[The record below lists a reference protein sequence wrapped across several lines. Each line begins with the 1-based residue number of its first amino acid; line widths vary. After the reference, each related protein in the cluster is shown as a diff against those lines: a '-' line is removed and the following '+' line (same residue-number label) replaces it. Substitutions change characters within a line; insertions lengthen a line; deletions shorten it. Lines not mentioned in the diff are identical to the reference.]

1 MKTPSKNQSE
11 DKIEKIES
19 LMNFSIVLAVSI
31 FLVVFGLYFFKFGD
45 GTLAETK
52 ADWGT
57 FGDFVGGLLNPTIAA
72 LALYWLIS
80 SVKLQ
85 IEELKETNKALSE
98 TVETAKKQQNQV
110 SLQNFENLFF
120 QLLKTKTNVTNDIV
134 LYGKKFSTSRH
145 NNELNFRGKD
155 AFKGCIHV
163 FKTIE
168 DMNSWEEYYK
178 EELLDFFGSYFRVC
192 YQIVK
197 LIDQNQALKDFE
209 IIKNEEYTTKQ
220 KEYFDIFRATL
231 TQHELET
238 FFFNCLCKY
247 GNGKFKILIEKFGMF
262 EPLLMDFNYTT
273 EKFNRLSKFAYLYD
287 MKIFEKN
294 LNWINYFNEINI
306 IDLNCNTKLIEQN
319 AKTIKKYNLHMGHH
333 GNKYELLT
341 FEEIKTKIIDYITK
355 YSEKFINIEHPDKLW
370 SAEREEYDKLKS
382 LKKIDFNHE
391 VYMCIKYGIS
401 INDYIE
407 HKKSNVK

>member
-1 MKTPSKNQSE
+1 MKTPTKNQSQ

-19 LMNFSIVLAVSI
+19 LMKFSIAIAVSI
-31 FLVVFGLYFFKFGD
+31 FVVVFGLYFFKFGD

-52 ADWGT
+52 EDWGT

-145 NNELNFRGKD
+145 NTDLNFRGKD

-163 FKTIE
+163 FKTTE
-168 DMNSWEEYYK
+168 KKYSWEEYYR

-197 LIDQNQALKDFE
+197 LIDQNQALKE
-209 IIKNEEYTTKQ
+209 LGIIENEEYSIKQ

-238 FFFNCLCKY
+238 FFFNCLYKY
-247 GNGKFKILIEKFGMF
+247 GNGKFKKLIEKFGMF
-262 EPLLMDFNYTT
+262 EPLLMDFNYPT
-273 EKFNRLSKFAYLYD
+273 EKFNRLSKFAYQYHT
-287 MKIFEKN
+287 KAFEKN
-294 LNWINYFNEINI
+294 SNWINYFHEVNR
-306 IDLNCNTKLIEQN
+306 IDLNCDVNLVEQHTEMLKN
-319 AKTIKKYNLHMGHH
+319 FNFHIGYYDDKFQI
-333 GNKYELLT
+333 LT
-341 FEEIKTKIIDYITK
+341 FEEINKSISNYITK
-355 YSEKFINIEHPDKLW
+355 YSEKFIDTENLSTLSEENIKIYNKLQ
-370 SAEREEYDKLKS
+370 A
-382 LKKIDFNHE
+382 LKKINLTHE
-391 VYMCIKYGIS
+391 VYMCLKYGIN
-401 INDYIE
+401 IKDYIE
-407 HKKSNVK
+407 YKKLST